1 MKMTTQQRQQ
11 QQHKDWPV
19 IARQEPKSM
28 PSYKTCSCCG
38 SDAGR
43 YEQHANRDTGF
54 GICRRCV
61 DWLIGRGMT
70 AAELLNLYGVEGVH
84 YAAKGE

>member
-1 MKMTTQQRQQ
+1 
-11 QQHKDWPV
+11 
-19 IARQEPKSM
+19 
-28 PSYKTCSCCG
+28 
-38 SDAGR
+38 
-43 YEQHANRDTGF
+43 
-54 GICRRCV
+54 V